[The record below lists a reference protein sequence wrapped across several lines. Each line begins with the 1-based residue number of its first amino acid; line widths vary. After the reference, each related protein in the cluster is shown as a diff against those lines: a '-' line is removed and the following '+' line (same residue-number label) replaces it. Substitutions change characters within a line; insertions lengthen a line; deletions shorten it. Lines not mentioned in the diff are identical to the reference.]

1 MWAIGIIL
9 YKLLSKGKHPFPIE
23 EERKHKI
30 RVEYSWYKIRHDE
43 YVPLPD

>member
-9 YKLLSKGKHPFPIE
+9 YKLLSKGKHPFPKGENEISS
-23 EERKHKI
+23 
-30 RVEYSWYKIRHDE
+30 VEYSWFKIRDDE